1 MSIRMLGVLAV
12 SIGLVAAI
20 APSASA
26 QLTLPQVTAITRCQD
41 ALNREGRSLVAKA
54 QSALEGCAS
63 AKLTPV
69 LKDDNGLITPERFD
83 IDNDRATTTCNR
95 LLSGVSTQ
103 TTRMINNVIRSC
115 GPVEALILAP
125 DPPPVG
131 DPLLLVETWG
141 AATVEELA
149 GLVCGESL
157 FTAAFAALGKIP
169 RGAEIIEVD
178 PDISPADIDPRCD
191 F

>member
-1 MSIRMLGVLAV
+1 MLLRTRTDPPF
-12 SIGLVAAI
+12 AA
-20 APSASA
+20 PRHLGASR
-26 QLTLPQVTAITRCQD
+26 Q
-41 ALNREGRSLVAKA
+41 
-54 QSALEGCAS
+54 CA
-63 AKLTPV
+63 AC
-69 LKDDNGLITPERFD
+69 R
-83 IDNDRATTTCNR
+83 
-95 LLSGVSTQ
+95 Q

-157 FTAAFAALGKIP
+157 LTAAFAALGKIP